1 MSINKTNMNDFFFL
15 SPIWFIYDPTVF
27 CTKRLPCLALP
38 CLVLFFVFFRTCLV
52 LLIVWNVLFL
62 LVSWMHVK
70 VKLLVGMQHADR
82 MIVVNN
88 NNIKVLFFY
97 FWGEKW
103 NNIKVCVRWKLHTQQ
118 SALQMVNST
127 CEAHIKAL

>member
-1 MSINKTNMNDFFFL
+1 MSINKTNMNDFFF
-15 SPIWFIYDPTVF
+15 FITYLIYLRPYCFLYQT
-27 CTKRLPCLALP
+27 LALP
-38 CLVLFFVFFRTCLV
+38 CLVLFFVFFWTCLV

-88 NNIKVLFFY
+88 NNIKVIFFY